1 MAESPAGE
9 YQHDPNKLEQYNIH
23 KLHGKLKA
31 SPLMTQRSRRTSGVC
46 SFL

>member
-9 YQHDPNKLEQYNIH
+9 CQHDPNKLEQYNIH

-31 SPLMTQRSRRTSGVC
+31 IKRSWINRINLTI
-46 SFL
+46 